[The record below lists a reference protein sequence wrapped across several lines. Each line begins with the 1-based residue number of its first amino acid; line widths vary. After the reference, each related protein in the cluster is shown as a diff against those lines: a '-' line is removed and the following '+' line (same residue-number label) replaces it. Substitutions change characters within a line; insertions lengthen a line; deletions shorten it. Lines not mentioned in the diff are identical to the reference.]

1 MDDATDIISAVANIV
16 MEYQQEFNAAVPTML
31 PNEWSGVDAD
41 ARARLAA
48 KTRAEVQLLQAHL
61 VVLLR
66 FRDAIAVVLQVLAL
80 KEIFVRVQRNIEAVP
95 GVDVTPAELRLRL
108 RALNE
113 ERDRLRKQNAAL
125 QEELDKRD
133 VHVPDLK

>member
-1 MDDATDIISAVANIV
+1 M
-16 MEYQQEFNAAVPTML
+16 
-31 PNEWSGVDAD
+31 
-41 ARARLAA
+41 
-48 KTRAEVQLLQAHL
+48 QLT
-61 VVLLR
+61 
-66 FRDAIAVVLQVLAL
+66 VVLQVLAL

-95 GVDVTPAELRLRL
+95 GVDVTPAELHLRL

-125 QEELDKRD
+125 KEELDRRD

>member
-1 MDDATDIISAVANIV
+1 VLLYANMDDATDIISAVANIV

-61 VVLLR
+61 VVRLR
-66 FRDAIAVVLQVLAL
+66 FRDAI
-80 KEIFVRVQRNIEAVP
+80 
-95 GVDVTPAELRLRL
+95 DCC
-108 RALNE
+108 
-113 ERDRLRKQNAAL
+113 AAGASF
-125 QEELDKRD
+125 EGNFCSCAKK
-133 VHVPDLK
+133 H